1 MLSLLSLSSLVWTSV
16 CAPAWATTPANLTIQ
31 QLKECIASVETYR
44 LHLLEG
50 RPLESGPILFLD
62 DGSLLIGS
70 GDKLI
75 EIRESNYFLLNRRPS
90 IQGAGLP
97 APQTS
102 PLKKDQYLVLSSQF
116 FAQDFKAH
124 HTSGGD
130 WELSRSP
137 GFASSLKLMGKQ
149 GQDELQKIL
158 KSPSPLVEGV
168 FATIQQIPLAA
179 DLGQLAFDQLQAAHK
194 MDAQPVSTS
203 EVKADLDHALSA
215 LLLRTRHDFKTWDQG
230 QRINARFSKTA
241 KNPDRRAQE
250 ELANF
255 GKASNACG
263 DRSKGILSEIKAS
276 LEAIPETATEH

>member
-1 MLSLLSLSSLVWTSV
+1 MFKMLSLLSLSSLVWTSV

-168 FATIQQIPLAA
+168 LRPFSR
-179 DLGQLAFDQLQAAHK
+179 F
-194 MDAQPVSTS
+194 
-203 EVKADLDHALSA
+203 
-215 LLLRTRHDFKTWDQG
+215 LLRQILDNWLLINFKPPTKWMLNRSRHLKSRPTSTTPS
-230 QRINARFSKTA
+230 RLCS
-241 KNPDRRAQE
+241 
-250 ELANF
+250 
-255 GKASNACG
+255 
-263 DRSKGILSEIKAS
+263 
-276 LEAIPETATEH
+276 